1 MSRKQALPELTFR
14 PLTADR
20 WDDLVALFGERGA
33 SAGCWC
39 MWWRLPHAQFVRQKG
54 PANKRA
60 LHKIV
65 DSGRLPGI
73 LAYHG
78 KQPVAWCAIGPRQC
92 YLRLEGARVLKKVD
106 EQPVWSVV
114 CLFVARPFRN
124 RGVSAAIVSAAV
136 EHARRRGA
144 RIIEA
149 YPVDSKTRR
158 ADMSVYTGLASTFR
172 ELGFREVVR
181 RSPTRPIMRLA
192 LR

>member
-1 MSRKQALPELTFR
+1 MPELTFR
-14 PLTADR
+14 PLTAGR
-20 WDDLVALFGERGA
+20 WNDVVALFGDRGA
-33 SAGCWC
+33 CAGCWC

-65 DSGRLPGI
+65 DSGRVPGI
-73 LAYHG
+73 LAYAG
-78 KQPVAWCAIGPRQC
+78 KQPVAWCAIEPREH
-92 YLRLEGARVLKKVD
+92 YARLGRGRVLKKLD

-124 RGVSAAIVSAAV
+124 RGISTPIVSAAV

-158 ADMSVYTGLASTFR
+158 ADMSVYSGLASTFR
-172 ELGFREVVR
+172 ELGFTEVAR
-181 RSPTRPIMRLA
+181 RSPTSPIMRLA